1 MTKVNGELFKYYC
14 ADCEEW
20 FFLEMPECPSEIF
33 CPFCGIKDVAIDS
46 DDLRKI
52 EEAMKE

>member
-1 MTKVNGELFKYYC
+1 MTRVNDELFKYYC

-33 CPFCGIKDVAIDS
+33 CPFCGIQDVAIDS